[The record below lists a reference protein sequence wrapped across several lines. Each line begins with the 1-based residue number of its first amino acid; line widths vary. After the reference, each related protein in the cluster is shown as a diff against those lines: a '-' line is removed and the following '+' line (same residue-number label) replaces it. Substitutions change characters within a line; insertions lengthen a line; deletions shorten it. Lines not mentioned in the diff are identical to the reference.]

1 MMKNS
6 INFCLFSMILKNSQ
20 VTFYPWIE
28 TFFCSVANVGLTDLS
43 QIFFGNSQGEY
54 ASSDNPSTQFLNG

>member
-1 MMKNS
+1 
-6 INFCLFSMILKNSQ
+6 MILKNSQ